1 MKNQGFGEKVDEI
14 ILVHSFSYCLF
25 KVRTIPVVF
34 SRAFFGECLWCRGFM
49 KTFDKKREKSKT
61 CRPGQHSFGI
71 LSEST
76 ELGFFSSFWNL
87 VHFFFE

>member
-1 MKNQGFGEKVDEI
+1 
-14 ILVHSFSYCLF
+14 
-25 KVRTIPVVF
+25 
-34 SRAFFGECLWCRGFM
+34 M

-76 ELGFFSSFWNL
+76 ELGFFFFILEFGSFL
-87 VHFFFE
+87 FRIGYKFPLGISKEEMEYIQL

>member
-1 MKNQGFGEKVDEI
+1 
-14 ILVHSFSYCLF
+14 
-25 KVRTIPVVF
+25 
-34 SRAFFGECLWCRGFM
+34 M

-76 ELGFFSSFWNL
+76 ELGFFFFILEFGSFPYSISKEEMEYIQL
-87 VHFFFE
+87 